1 MLLTL
6 SDQDAAAPPRYR
18 LQSDRRAEA
27 TDRQRMAADLRHAVA
42 KEALALAFQPR
53 LSLATGQ
60 VVAVEALVRWPHVR
74 RGLVSPS
81 VFIPVAERTPLINE
95 IGAWVMR
102 TACIEATRWAAPAVS
117 VSVNVSARQLQDGV
131 LLDQLAH
138 ALEVSGLDPERLE
151 LELTE
156 SMLVEADTKT
166 LLTLSAIRDLGVGL
180 ALDDYGTGYTSLSIL
195 KRLPLTAMKLDRT
208 LVRQLPA
215 DREDAAIAR
224 AAVETGHAMDLQIVA
239 EGIETEQQR
248 GFLSGIGCDQ
258 GQGFL
263 FSHPVPSAAL
273 RPLLPCSA

>member
-1 MLLTL
+1 MLHAFA
-6 SDQDAAAPPRYR
+6 DQDYAAPARFR

-27 TDRQRMAADLRHAVA
+27 TDRQRMAADLRHAVS
-42 KEALALAFQPR
+42 KELLALAYQPR
-53 LSLATGQ
+53 LSLDTGK
-60 VVAVEALVRWPHVR
+60 VVTVEALVRWPHAR
-74 RGLVSPS
+74 RGMVSPS

-102 TACIEATRWAAPAVS
+102 TACTEAASWAPEVS
-117 VSVNVSARQLQDGV
+117 VSVNVSARQLGDGV
-131 LLDQLAH
+131 LLDQLAQ

-156 SMLVEADTKT
+156 SMLVEADTET

-180 ALDDYGTGYTSLSIL
+180 ALDDYGTGYTSLSVL

-224 AAVETGHAMDLQIVA
+224 AAVETGHAMDLVIVA

-263 FSHPVPSAAL
+263 FSHPVPASSL
-273 RPLLPCSA
+273 RPLLPCRM